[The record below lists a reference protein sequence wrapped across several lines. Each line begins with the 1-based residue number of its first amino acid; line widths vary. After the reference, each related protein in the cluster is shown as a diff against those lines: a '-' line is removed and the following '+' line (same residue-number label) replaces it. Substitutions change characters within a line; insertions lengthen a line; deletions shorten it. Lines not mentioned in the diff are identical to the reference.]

1 MKRNVGNVD
10 RIVRLILGVAAI
22 GVGIAAQGVGLIVGA
37 VVGVALIG
45 TALTGR
51 CLAYVPLG
59 INTCSA
65 KERGQA

>member
-37 VVGVALIG
+37 VIGAALIG

-59 INTCSA
+59 INTCSP
-65 KERGQA
+65 KERG